1 MWEKFDGSPYTREQF
16 IAMVEKIP
24 LDQLRWVKF
33 LTTHNTASPSI
44 AQWMGKVK
52 PQQRIINLQNYYED
66 TLGWRSGPHA
76 FIPPSETVC
85 CYGFT
90 PFTTKGVHA
99 SCFNQISIGLE
110 MVGDFDTEDFNSG
123 YGAIVR
129 DNTVF
134 VLAVLHNKLSLRPDG
149 YVYGQSGL
157 HLHRDCKRDN
167 HACPGKTVNRDALV
181 KAVLAKMEELK
192 TPKVAPGR
200 IPVADANLDGILV
213 PNDGLPPQQVA
224 NAASPVGASMISRI
238 ASTTASAAAIN
249 ELADQGSRLGGFI
262 RKVKQWFWGGVA
274 TTATTAGVASKT
286 VDPEK
291 GNAAIVIAWVNAH
304 PLWTATIVGLT
315 LGVLIYLIIKRVEKW
330 TVTAYLNGR
339 YAPRQED

>member
-1 MWEKFDGSPYTREQF
+1 MWDKFDGAPYTREKF

-33 LTTHNTASPSI
+33 VTCHNTASPSI
-44 AQWMGKVK
+44 AQWMGKVS

-66 TLGWRSGPHA
+66 ALGWGSGPHA
-76 FIPPSETVC
+76 FIPPSENVC
-85 CYGFT
+85 CYGFS
-90 PFTTKGVHA
+90 PFTVKGVHA
-99 SCFNQISIGLE
+99 SCFNQVSIGIE
-110 MVGDFDTEDFNSG
+110 MVGDFDKEDFNSG

-129 DNTVF
+129 DNAIF
-134 VLAVLHNKLSLRPDG
+134 VLAVLHNKLGLRPDG

-167 HACPGKTVNRDALV
+167 HACPGKTVNREALV

-192 TPKVAPGR
+192 APKPDPGR

-213 PNDGLPPQQVA
+213 ANDGLPPAAVA
-224 NAASPVGASMISRI
+224 SAASPTGASMISKI

-262 RKVKQWFWGGVA
+262 RKVKQWFWGGTVA
-274 TTATTAGVASKT
+274 VTTSAGVASKT

-291 GNAAIVIAWVNAH
+291 GNAAIIMGWVNAH
-304 PLWTATIVGLT
+304 PLWTAIGVGLV
-315 LGVLIYLIIKRVEKW
+315 LGLLIYLIIKRVEKW
-330 TVTAYLNGR
+330 VVTAYTTGR
-339 YAPRQED
+339 YAPRQEG